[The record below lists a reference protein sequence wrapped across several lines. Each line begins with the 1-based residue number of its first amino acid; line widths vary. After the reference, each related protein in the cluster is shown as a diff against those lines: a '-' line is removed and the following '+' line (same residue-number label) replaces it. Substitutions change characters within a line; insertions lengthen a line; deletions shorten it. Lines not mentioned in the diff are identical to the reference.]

1 MLKLIIG
8 EKGTGK
14 TKILIDLVNA
24 ATQSSKGNVVCIEKG
39 MKMTYDISHSAKL
52 IDIEE
57 YKIKGFG
64 ELFGY
69 LSGLCAG
76 NYDITDVFVD
86 GLFKIC
92 DRDYAAA
99 DAFFG
104 RVAELAEHS
113 KSNFTFT
120 VSANKDDLPVDLQR
134 YV

>member
-14 TKILIDLVNA
+14 TKVLIDLVNA
-24 ATQSSKGNVVCIEKG
+24 AAQTSNGNVVCIEKG

-57 YKIKGFG
+57 YNIKGYG

-76 NYDITDVFVD
+76 NYDITDIFVD

-99 DAFFG
+99 DDFFD
-104 RVAELAEHS
+104 RVAKLAESS
-113 KSNFTFT
+113 KANFTFT
-120 VSANKDDLPVDLQR
+120 VSADMKDLPADLQR